1 MSVKTRID
9 IIVLQFERGLRCS
22 GCSEEN
28 IKQISQLI
36 KEQKIGAISIF
47 LSEDRFKIYEL
58 IISIDWN
65 IFKKC
70 NLETSGNIDD
80 IGGLQ
85 ENGET
90 VEVQTYLDE
99 LVRKAEEKHIRLSY
113 CIFFSGA
120 LRTLQPEKYY
130 RLKKE
135 LGFEESTYGW
145 MNCIGRDMKE
155 SIPDLQEIKI
165 HIRDIKG
172 LDEQSKSYV
181 KTIREWLWVGEAI
194 SETFVPSRTGKS
206 GDYIVNIKGFSIEV
220 QLTSQGEKKLVDFL
234 SGLGISSFD
243 GPEYKYAKQGII
255 ISLVKLEEEQMF
267 PSPQAKNLDC
277 QTEKNTNS
285 KPNKEASDSS
295 TLNENSKNGNITAAR
310 PLGTNAVLAKTGRYN
325 RIRRIKDSLIFNML
339 CNILLVVVLV
349 FRNFLILNLPWNYI
363 TTGIGLVFLIGYA
376 FNKYLLKDEQ
386 LDKLMNYL
394 SNVWYTSWTCFW
406 IFVVAYI
413 FNKLPSIYISIYK
426 IIFFVFPLSFFVIA
440 THLCILFIKKY
451 SKSEIR
457 VAALK
462 LGIIVIEL
470 LLLIVLI
477 LGLSYKSTFISLEN
491 AQKHNQANTE
501 NAFSNE
507 KAIHYY
513 NLDLPP
519 RNDGTYDARF
529 GPSCWA
535 SHSGDNRQLDE
546 ISNIFFNRIARD
558 PIMATACFA
567 YADREMGTKYT
578 GRRYSEIANQWIDEL
593 NNIVDSFIKD
603 DDLWSSEVNEF
614 TNLLRHSSVS
624 IEDVSGG
631 KIASFLMSSGDE
643 HPVLASGSFT
653 WPKESTCHYLTYKIQ
668 IQGTEIKLSFLIESG
683 FAPVLK
689 NRE

>member
-70 NLETSGNIDD
+70 NLETGGKIDD

-99 LVRKAEEKHIRLSY
+99 LVRKAKEKHIRLSY

-120 LRTLQPEKYY
+120 LRTIHPEEYY
-130 RLKKE
+130 RLKQE

-145 MNCIGRDMKE
+145 MNSIGLDMKD

-172 LDEQSKSYV
+172 VDGQSKSYI
-181 KTIREWLWVGEAI
+181 KTIREWLEVGEAI

-206 GDYIVNIKGFSIEV
+206 GDYIVNNKGFPIEV

-234 SGLGISSFD
+234 SGLGISSFN
-243 GPEYKYAKQGII
+243 GPEYRYAKQGII
-255 ISLVKLEEEQMF
+255 TSLVKLEEEQMF
-267 PSPQAKNLDC
+267 PSPQAKSLDS

-285 KPNKEASDSS
+285 KPHKEASDSS
-295 TLNENSKNGNITAAR
+295 TLNKNSKNGNITAAR
-310 PLGTNAVLAKTGRYN
+310 PSRINAVPAKTGRYN
-325 RIRRIKDSLIFNML
+325 RIWRIKDSLIFNML
-339 CNILLVVVLV
+339 CNILLVMVLV
-349 FRNFLILNLPWNYI
+349 FSKFEILNSPWNYI
-363 TTGIGLVFLIGYA
+363 IIGIGVVFLIGYA
-376 FNKYLLKDEQ
+376 VNKYLLKDEQ

-394 SNVWYTSWTCFW
+394 SNVWYTSWTCFG
-406 IFVVAYI
+406 IFVFAYS
-413 FNKLPSIYISIYK
+413 FNILPSIYISVYK

-457 VAALK
+457 ITALK

-477 LGLSYKSTFISLEN
+477 LGLSYKSIPISLEN
-491 AQKHNQANTE
+491 ALKYNQANTE

-507 KAIHYY
+507 KAI
-513 NLDLPP
+513 D
-519 RNDGTYDARF
+519 TRF
-529 GPSCWA
+529 GSSCWA
-535 SHSGDNRQLDE
+535 SHSGNNRQLDE
-546 ISNIFFNRIARD
+546 ISNIFFHRIARD

-567 YADREMGTKYT
+567 YADRELGTKYT
-578 GRRYSEIANQWIDEL
+578 GSLYSEIADQWIDEL
-593 NNIVDSFIKD
+593 NSIADSFIKD
-603 DDLWSSEVNEF
+603 DELWNSKVSDF
-614 TNLLRHSSVS
+614 TNLLRHSSLS

-631 KIASFLMSSGDE
+631 NIASFCMSSGDE
-643 HPVLASGSFT
+643 HPVLASGSYT
-653 WPKESTCHYLTYKIQ
+653 WSKEFTCHYLTYKIQ

-683 FAPVLK
+683 FAPVVK
-689 NRE
+689 NIE

>member
-28 IKQISQLI
+28 IKHISQLI

-70 NLETSGNIDD
+70 NLETGGNIDD

-120 LRTLQPEKYY
+120 LRTLHPEEYY
-130 RLKKE
+130 RLKQE

-145 MNCIGRDMKE
+145 MNSIGLDMKD
-155 SIPDLQEIKI
+155 SIPDLEEIKI

-172 LDEQSKSYV
+172 IDGQSKSYI
-181 KTIREWLWVGEAI
+181 KTMGEWLEVGEAI

-206 GDYIVNIKGFSIEV
+206 GDYIVNNKGFPIEV
-220 QLTSQGEKKLVDFL
+220 QLTSQGEKRLVDFL
-234 SGLGISSFD
+234 DGFGISFLD
-243 GPEYKYAKQGII
+243 GPEYRYAKQGII
-255 ISLVKLEEEQMF
+255 TSLVKLEEEQMF
-267 PSPQAKNLDC
+267 PSPQAKNLDS

-285 KPNKEASDSS
+285 KPHKEASDSS
-295 TLNENSKNGNITAAR
+295 TLNENGNITA
-310 PLGTNAVLAKTGRYN
+310 NQSS
-325 RIRRIKDSLIFNML
+325 RIQRIKVAFFLNML
-339 CNILLVVVLV
+339 CTSLFVAVLV
-349 FRNFLILNLPWNYI
+349 FRNFEILNIPWNYPMYGIALAFI
-363 TTGIGLVFLIGYA
+363 TGYA
-376 FNKYLLKDEQ
+376 FNAVLLNKVDKS
-386 LDKLMNYL
+386 DKLANYSL
-394 SNVWYTSWTCFW
+394 CTIYLYLIYFW
-406 IFVVAYI
+406 IFIYNKFLSIPDNALKI
-413 FNKLPSIYISIYK
+413 FSFLFPLL
-426 IIFFVFPLSFFVIA
+426 FFVFT
-440 THLCILFIKKY
+440 THFCILLLKKITEAEEVINTLKVWRMAIYILLSIILISGLNHNLKFIFREK
-451 SKSEIR
+451 
-457 VAALK
+457 AQDQNQ
-462 LGIIVIEL
+462 
-470 LLLIVLI
+470 
-477 LGLSYKSTFISLEN
+477 EN
-491 AQKHNQANTE
+491 TANTS
-501 NAFSNE
+501 FNE

-519 RNDGTYDARF
+519 LNDGTYDTRF
-529 GPSCWA
+529 GSSCWA
-535 SHSGDNRQLDE
+535 SHSGNNRQLDE
-546 ISNIFFNRIARD
+546 ISNIFFHRIARD

-567 YADREMGTKYT
+567 YADRELGTKYT
-578 GRRYSEIANQWIDEL
+578 GRLYSEIADQWIDEL
-593 NNIVDSFIKD
+593 NSIADSFIKD
-603 DDLWSSEVNEF
+603 DELWSSKVSDF
-614 TNLLRHSSVS
+614 TNLLRHSSLS

-631 KIASFLMSSGDE
+631 NIASFRMSSGDE
-643 HPVLASGSFT
+643 HPVLTSSSYT
-653 WPKESTCHYLTYKIQ
+653 WSKEFTCHYLTYKIQ

-689 NRE
+689 NIE

>member
-28 IKQISQLI
+28 IKHISQLI

-70 NLETSGNIDD
+70 NLETGGNIDD

-120 LRTLQPEKYY
+120 LRTLHPEEYY
-130 RLKKE
+130 RLKQE

-145 MNCIGRDMKE
+145 MNSIGLDMKD
-155 SIPDLQEIKI
+155 SIPDLEEIKI

-172 LDEQSKSYV
+172 IDGQSKSYI
-181 KTIREWLWVGEAI
+181 KTMGEWLEVGEAI

-206 GDYIVNIKGFSIEV
+206 GDYIVNNKGFPIEV
-220 QLTSQGEKKLVDFL
+220 QLTSQGEKRLVDFL
-234 SGLGISSFD
+234 DGFGISFLD
-243 GPEYKYAKQGII
+243 GPEYRYAKQGII
-255 ISLVKLEEEQMF
+255 TSLVKLEEEQMF
-267 PSPQAKNLDC
+267 PSPQAKNLDS

-285 KPNKEASDSS
+285 KPHKEASDSS
-295 TLNENSKNGNITAAR
+295 TLNENRNITSEQSS
-310 PLGTNAVLAKTGRYN
+310 
-325 RIRRIKDSLIFNML
+325 RIQRIKVAFFLNML
-339 CNILLVVVLV
+339 CTSLFVAVLV
-349 FRNFLILNLPWNYI
+349 FRNFEILNIPWNYPMYGIALAFI
-363 TTGIGLVFLIGYA
+363 TGYA
-376 FNKYLLKDEQ
+376 FNAVLLNKVDKS
-386 LDKLMNYL
+386 DKLANYSL
-394 SNVWYTSWTCFW
+394 CTIYLYLIYFW
-406 IFVVAYI
+406 IFIYNKFLSIPDNALKI
-413 FNKLPSIYISIYK
+413 FSFLFPLL
-426 IIFFVFPLSFFVIA
+426 FFVFT
-440 THLCILFIKKY
+440 THFCILLLKKITEAEEVINTLKVWRMAIYILLSIILISGLNHNLKFIFREK
-451 SKSEIR
+451 
-457 VAALK
+457 AQDQNQ
-462 LGIIVIEL
+462 
-470 LLLIVLI
+470 
-477 LGLSYKSTFISLEN
+477 EN
-491 AQKHNQANTE
+491 TANTS
-501 NAFSNE
+501 FNE

-519 RNDGTYDARF
+519 LNDGTYDTRF
-529 GPSCWA
+529 GSSCWA
-535 SHSGDNRQLDE
+535 SHSGNNRQLDE
-546 ISNIFFNRIARD
+546 ISNIFFHRIARD

-567 YADREMGTKYT
+567 YADRELGTKYT
-578 GRRYSEIANQWIDEL
+578 GRLYSEIADQWIDEL
-593 NNIVDSFIKD
+593 NSIADSFIKD
-603 DDLWSSEVNEF
+603 DELWSSKVSDF
-614 TNLLRHSSVS
+614 TNLLRHSSLS

-631 KIASFLMSSGDE
+631 NIASFRMSSGDE
-643 HPVLASGSFT
+643 HPVLTSSSYT
-653 WPKESTCHYLTYKIQ
+653 WSKEFTCHYLTYKIQ

-689 NRE
+689 NIE